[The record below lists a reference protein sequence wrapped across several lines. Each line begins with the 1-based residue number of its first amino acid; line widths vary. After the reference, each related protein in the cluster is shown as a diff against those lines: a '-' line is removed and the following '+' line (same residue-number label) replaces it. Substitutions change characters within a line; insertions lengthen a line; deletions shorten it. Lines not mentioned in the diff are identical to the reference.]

1 MAGSEYIGSGSGKGT
16 FTQSGGTNNL
26 GSNGNLYLG
35 YFGSTGG
42 TYSLSGPST
51 LVANI
56 EYVGNSGSAGLIQ
69 NGGLNTL
76 NFLSIGVTGRYQ
88 FSGGTL
94 QLSALSNQ
102 GVLDA
107 AAGTGTMNFTGNG
120 IIDIS
125 AANVLNSGSMSLSV
139 GPSFLL
145 LVPANFNPATA
156 FGSYSNQG
164 ETHYAGTPLTVLSG
178 QSFSGAFSLADPLIC
193 QGIISSVPGSV
204 INLSGGVN
212 VAGTGSVSIGNGT
225 ISMKGSPSGITGGA
239 INAATEN
246 VGYNGSGSLVQ
257 SGGTNSAVNLSIGT
271 PFSSSSGT
279 YSLNGPG
286 ILIATNENVG
296 SPGIGLMSQTG
307 GANSATALVI
317 GGQGRYQFS
326 GGTLKIAE
334 LANQGVFDV
343 TNCTGLLSITGSQ
356 IVDLSQAVLVNT
368 GSMSLSVGPG

>member
-1 MAGSEYIGSGSGKGT
+1 MIASNGSTLYVGYNPSGNGTYNLSAGSLAPTTEYVGYSGSGTFNQSGGTNNVGNGSGTIFVGNRTANNAYNLSGTGTLLAGSEYIGSGSGKGT

-107 AAGTGTMNFTGNG
+107 AGGTGTMNFTGNG

-225 ISMKGSPSGITGGA
+225 ISMKGSPSGIT
-239 INAATEN
+239 
-246 VGYNGSGSLVQ
+246 
-257 SGGTNSAVNLSIGT
+257 
-271 PFSSSSGT
+271 
-279 YSLNGPG
+279 
-286 ILIATNENVG
+286 
-296 SPGIGLMSQTG
+296 
-307 GANSATALVI
+307 
-317 GGQGRYQFS
+317 
-326 GGTLKIAE
+326 
-334 LANQGVFDV
+334 
-343 TNCTGLLSITGSQ
+343 
-356 IVDLSQAVLVNT
+356 
-368 GSMSLSVGPG
+368 